1 MRFVKFILWSLLALA
16 SAPILGLSGVAL
28 YLSPALP
35 DVDTL
40 RNVQL
45 QTPLRIYS
53 TDHKLIAEFGEM
65 RRFPISFD
73 RVPNNFILA
82 LLAAEDDN
90 FLNHHGVDPAS
101 LARAVGELITTGQ
114 IQTGGSTITMQVAKN
129 YFLTSDRV
137 FSRKI
142 NEILLALQIERNLSK
157 QEIFE
162 LYVNKIYLGN
172 RAYGIEAAAQVYYGK
187 SISELPLAD
196 LAMIAGLPKA
206 PSRFNPIANPER
218 AQIRRDWILQRM
230 LSLGYIEQAA
240 YEEAIATPNV
250 ARNHGADPDVEAPY
264 VAEMARLE
272 MIERYGDAAYIDG
285 YHVYTTI
292 DSELQ
297 EQANRAL
304 REGLLE
310 YDRRHGYRGPE
321 ARHPDAPV
329 EEYPRLLRDYAYLGG
344 LAPAMVSAIDSDSV
358 DIILRNGGEA
368 VIPWEQMKWARPQ
381 LGVDSLGPAP
391 GAPDDVL
398 AVGDVV
404 RVTRVE
410 DDTYR
415 LAQLPQAQ
423 SALVALSPL
432 DGSIQALTGG
442 FSFVQSKYNRVTQAR
457 RQPGSS
463 FKPFLYA
470 AALDNGYTPA
480 SLVNDAPLVYVDEFQ
495 DTEWRPRNS
504 GGDFLGPI
512 RLREALYRSRNLVSI
527 RLMQDMGV
535 DRSLDY
541 IQRFGFRREELP
553 RNLSASLGTS
563 ELTPLQIAQGYS
575 VIANGGF
582 AVRPYVIDRVE
593 DRFRQVVFL
602 AQPPIAESAQDHFEE
617 RLAEYRD
624 KVLAPL
630 EEDVKVAERVL
641 DPRTTYQL
649 TSMLK
654 DVITRGT
661 AVRARQLERDDLA
674 GKTGTTNDQKD
685 GWFSGYNADLVVT
698 VWVGFDQPATL
709 GKREYGGTTALPIW
723 MRFMDGALEGRPEHS
738 QSMPDGLVSVR
749 IDPTTGRAARP
760 GSSAGYFEV
769 FKEEDAP
776 PPFSELDDNGYSADD
791 AETPL
796 ELF

>member
-1 MRFVKFILWSLLALA
+1 MRFVKFIFWSLLALA
-16 SAPILGLSGVAL
+16 SAPLLGLSGVAL

-35 DVDTL
+35 DVETL

-73 RVPNNFILA
+73 RVPQNFILA

-90 FLNHHGVDPAS
+90 FLNHHGVDPVS
-101 LARAVGELITTGQ
+101 LARAVGELVRTGQ

-142 NEILLALQIERNLSK
+142 NEILLALQIERNLTK

-162 LYVNKIYLGN
+162 LYINKIYLGN

-187 SISELPLAD
+187 TISELPLAD

-218 AQIRRDWILQRM
+218 AKIRRDWILQRM
-230 LSLGYIEQAA
+230 LTLGHIDQTA
-240 YEEAIATPNV
+240 YEEAIATPNT

-272 MIERYGDAAYIDG
+272 MVERYGEQAYTDG

-297 EQANRAL
+297 TYANRAL
-304 REGLLE
+304 REGLME

-321 ARHPDAPV
+321 SRNPDATAT
-329 EEYPRLLRDYAYLGG
+329 EYQRILSGFSSLGG
-344 LAPAMVSAIDSDSV
+344 LAPAIVTAVNADSASLL
-358 DIILRNGGEA
+358 LRDGTMGA
-368 VIPWEQMKWARPQ
+368 IPWDHMKWARKQ
-381 LGVDSLGPAP
+381 LGVDSLGPVPQAP
-391 GAPDDVL
+391 RDVL
-398 AVGDVV
+398 AAGDVV
-404 RVTRVE
+404 RVI
-410 DDTYR
+410 DDEGIYR
-415 LAQLPQAQ
+415 LAQLPEAQ
-423 SALVALSPL
+423 SALVALSPD
-432 DGSIQALTGG
+432 DGSIRALTGG
-442 FSFVQSKYNRVTQAR
+442 FSFFQSKYNRATQAR

-480 SLVNDAPLVYVDEFQ
+480 SLVNDAPLVYVDEYQ
-495 DTEWRPRNS
+495 DTEWRPKNS

-541 IQRFGFRREELP
+541 IQRFGFSRDELP

-563 ELTPLQIAQGYS
+563 ELTPLQIAQGYT
-575 VIANGGF
+575 VIANGGQ
-582 AVRPYVIDRVE
+582 AVQAHVIDRVE
-593 DRFRQVVFL
+593 DRFHQLVYL
-602 AQPPIAESAQDHFEE
+602 AQPPVTKAAAQRYEE
-617 RLAEYRD
+617 RLESYRD
-624 KVLAPL
+624 QGLAKLP
-630 EEDVKVAERVL
+630 EDISLAEQVI

-661 AVRARQLERDDLA
+661 AMRARELGREDLA

-685 GWFSGYNADLVVT
+685 GWFSGFNADLVVT

-709 GKREYGGTTALPIW
+709 GRREFGGTTALPIW
-723 MRFMDGALEGRPEHS
+723 MRFMSKALEDMPERS
-738 QSMPDGLVSVR
+738 QPMPEGLVNVR
-749 IDPTTGRAARP
+749 IDPETGRTARP
-760 GSSAGYFEV
+760 GDGGYFEV
-769 FKEEDAP
+769 FKDEDAP
-776 PPFSELDDNGYSADD
+776 PPYSELDDNGYSGGDVS
-791 AETPL
+791 TPL

>member
-1 MRFVKFILWSLLALA
+1 MRFVKFVFWSLLALA
-16 SAPILGLSGVAL
+16 SAPLLGLSGVAL

-35 DVDTL
+35 DVETL

-73 RVPNNFILA
+73 RVPQNFILA

-90 FLNHHGVDPAS
+90 FLNHHGVDPVS
-101 LARAVGELITTGQ
+101 LARAAGELVRTGQ

-142 NEILLALQIERNLSK
+142 NEILLALQIERNLTK

-162 LYVNKIYLGN
+162 LYINKIYLGN

-187 SISELPLAD
+187 TISELPLAD

-218 AQIRRDWILQRM
+218 AKIRRDWILQRM
-230 LSLGYIEQAA
+230 LTLGHIDQAA
-240 YEEAIATPNV
+240 YEEAIATPNT

-272 MIERYGDAAYIDG
+272 MVERYGEQAYTDG

-297 EQANRAL
+297 TYANRAL
-304 REGLLE
+304 REGLIE

-321 ARHPDAPV
+321 ARHPDAAAA
-329 EEYPRLLRDYAYLGG
+329 EYPRILSGFSSLGG
-344 LAPAMVSAIDSDSV
+344 LAPAIVTAVNADNVSV
-358 DIILRNGGEA
+358 LLRGGTTGE
-368 VIPWEQMKWARPQ
+368 IPWEHVKWARKQ
-381 LGVDSLGPAP
+381 LGVNSLGPVP
-391 GAPDDVL
+391 QTPKDVL
-398 AVGDVV
+398 AMGDVV
-404 RVTRVE
+404 RVIAE
-410 DDTYR
+410 DDGVYR
-415 LAQLPQAQ
+415 LAQLPEAQ
-423 SALVALSPL
+423 SALVALSPD
-432 DGSIQALTGG
+432 DGSIRALTGG
-442 FSFVQSKYNRVTQAR
+442 FSFFQSKYNRATQAR

-480 SLVNDAPLVYVDEFQ
+480 SLVNDAPLVYVDEHQ
-495 DTEWRPRNS
+495 DTEWRPKNS

-541 IQRFGFRREELP
+541 IQRFGFSRDELP

-563 ELTPLQIAQGYS
+563 ELTPLQIAQGYA
-575 VIANGGF
+575 VIANGGQ
-582 AVRPYVIDRVE
+582 AVQAHVIERVE
-593 DRFRQVVFL
+593 DRFHQLVYL
-602 AQPPIAESAQDHFEE
+602 AQPPVTKAAAERYEE
-617 RLAEYRD
+617 RLESYRD
-624 KVLAPL
+624 QGLAKLP
-630 EEDVKVAERVL
+630 EDISLAEQVV

-661 AVRARQLERDDLA
+661 AMRARELGREDLA

-685 GWFSGYNADLVVT
+685 GWFSGFNADLVVT

-709 GKREYGGTTALPIW
+709 GRREFGGTTALPIW
-723 MRFMDGALEGRPEHS
+723 MRFMSKALEDMPERS
-738 QSMPDGLVSVR
+738 QPMPEGLVNVR
-749 IDPTTGRAARP
+749 IDPETGRSARP
-760 GSSAGYFEV
+760 GGGGYFEV
-769 FKEEDAP
+769 FKDEDAP
-776 PPFSELDDNGYSADD
+776 PPYSELDDSGYSGGDVS
-791 AETPL
+791 TPL

>member
-240 YEEAIATPNV
+240 YEEAIATPNI

-344 LAPAMVSAIDSDSV
+344 LAPAMVRAIDSDSV

-404 RVTRVE
+404 RVTRVQ

-630 EEDVKVAERVL
+630 EEDVTVAERVL

>member
-16 SAPILGLSGVAL
+16 SAPLLGLSGVAL

-35 DVDTL
+35 DVETL

-90 FLNHHGVDPAS
+90 FLHHYGVDPAS
-101 LARAVGELITTGQ
+101 LARAAGELISTGR

-129 YFLTSDRV
+129 YFLSSDRV

-142 NEILLALQIERNLSK
+142 NEILLALQIERHLTK

-162 LYVNKIYLGN
+162 LYINKIYLGN

-218 AQIRRDWILQRM
+218 AQIRRDWILRRM
-230 LSLGYIEQAA
+230 LSLGHIDQHAYEQAV
-240 YEEAIATPNV
+240 ATPNT

-272 MIERYGDAAYIDG
+272 MIERYGDAAYTDG

-292 DSELQ
+292 DSTLQ
-297 EQANRAL
+297 KQANRAL
-304 REGLLE
+304 REGLME

-321 ARHPDAPV
+321 ARHPDATK
-329 EEYPRLLRDYAYLGG
+329 EEYPRLLRNHIYLGG
-344 LAPAMVSAIDSDSV
+344 LAPAIVSAIDDDAAS
-358 DIILRNGGEA
+358 IILRDGSEA
-368 VIPWEQMKWARPQ
+368 TIPWEQMKWARRQ
-381 LGVDSLGPAP
+381 LGIDSLGPAP
-391 GAPDDVL
+391 ERPGDVL
-398 AVGDVV
+398 TVGDVI
-404 RVTRVE
+404 RVAPSEAGV
-410 DDTYR
+410 YR
-415 LAQLPQAQ
+415 LAQLPEAQ
-423 SALVALSPL
+423 SALVALAPE

-442 FSFVQSKYNRVTQAR
+442 FSFLQSKYNRATQAR

-541 IQRFGFRREELP
+541 IQRFGFARKDLP
-553 RNLSASLGTS
+553 RNLSAALGTS

-602 AQPPIAESAQDHFEE
+602 AQPPVAEDAAERFDARLDH
-617 RLAEYRD
+617 YRD
-624 KVLAPL
+624 TALAPL
-630 EEDVKVAERVL
+630 DERVTVAERVV

-661 AVRARQLERDDLA
+661 AVRARQLERGDLA

-698 VWVGFDQPATL
+698 VWVGFDQPSTL
-709 GKREYGGTTALPIW
+709 GRREYGGTTALPIW
-723 MRFMDGALEGRPEHS
+723 MRFMEKALEGRPEHS
-738 QSMPDGLVSVR
+738 QPMPDGLVSVR
-749 IDPTTGRAARP
+749 IDPATGRATRP

-769 FKEEDAP
+769 FKDEDAP
-776 PPFSELDDNGYSADD
+776 PPFSELDDNGYRVDD